1 MRTVSK
7 RTAKRPVTSLRK
19 RRGTFLILIP
29 TYRGERLSVLD
40 GPEDVNLNV
49 LFTGGGV
56 LLELSVVHWQFSF
69 VSGRESLLPRVSS
82 PSVVSPNVSLLRP
95 RNGGNSYKSTP
106 HTCWVSTIFPTMYVE
121 THEKFKKPTQ
131 TPRNIA

>member
-1 MRTVSK
+1 MRTASLKTV
-7 RTAKRPVTSLRK
+7 KRPVTSLRK
-19 RRGTFLILIP
+19 RRGAFLILIP

-106 HTCWVSTIFPTMYVE
+106 HACWVSTIFPTMYVE

-131 TPRNIA
+131 TP

>member
-131 TPRNIA
+131 TP

>member
-1 MRTVSK
+1 M
-7 RTAKRPVTSLRK
+7 RTAKRPATSLGM
-19 RRGTFLILIP
+19 RRGAFLILIP

-95 RNGGNSYKSTP
+95 RIGGNSYKSTP
-106 HTCWVSTIFPTMYVE
+106 HACWVSTIFPTMYVE

-131 TPRNIA
+131 TP

>member
-1 MRTVSK
+1 MRTASK
-7 RTAKRPVTSLRK
+7 RAAKRPVTSLRK
-19 RRGTFLILIP
+19 RRGAFLILIP

-49 LFTGGGV
+49 LFTRGGV

-82 PSVVSPNVSLLRP
+82 PSVVSPNVSHLRP

-106 HTCWVSTIFPTMYVE
+106 HACWVSTIFPTMYVE

-131 TPRNIA
+131 TP

>member
-1 MRTVSK
+1 MRTASK

-19 RRGTFLILIP
+19 RRGAFLILIP

-95 RNGGNSYKSTP
+95 RIGGNSYKSTP
-106 HTCWVSTIFPTMYVE
+106 PACWVSTIFPTMYVE

-131 TPRNIA
+131 TP

>member
-1 MRTVSK
+1 MRTASK

-19 RRGTFLILIP
+19 RRGALLILIP

-82 PSVVSPNVSLLRP
+82 PSVVSPNVSHLRP

-106 HTCWVSTIFPTMYVE
+106 HACWVSTIFPTMYVE

-131 TPRNIA
+131 TP

>member
-1 MRTVSK
+1 MRD
-7 RTAKRPVTSLRK
+7 
-19 RRGTFLILIP
+19 
-29 TYRGERLSVLD
+29 LSVLD

-82 PSVVSPNVSLLRP
+82 PSVVSPNVSHLRP

-106 HTCWVSTIFPTMYVE
+106 HACCVSTIFPTMYVE

-131 TPRNIA
+131 TP

>member
-1 MRTVSK
+1 MRTASLK
-7 RTAKRPVTSLRK
+7 TAKRPVTSLRK
-19 RRGTFLILIP
+19 RWGAFLILIP

-82 PSVVSPNVSLLRP
+82 PSVVSPNVSHLRP
-95 RNGGNSYKSTP
+95 RNGGNSYKSMP
-106 HTCWVSTIFPTMYVE
+106 HACWVSTIFPTMYVE

-131 TPRNIA
+131 TP

>member
-1 MRTVSK
+1 MRTASM
-7 RTAKRPVTSLRK
+7 RTAKRPATSLRK
-19 RRGTFLILIP
+19 QRGAFLILIP

-95 RNGGNSYKSTP
+95 RIGGNSYKSTP
-106 HTCWVSTIFPTMYVE
+106 HACWVSTIFPTMYVE

-131 TPRNIA
+131 TP